1 MGVQNVITLF
11 FHILVVAFLIGMA
24 GCLFV
29 IPVTAFRL
37 FSVLFERDEP
47 GGDGDFA
54 APSR

>member
-1 MGVQNVITLF
+1 MQNVITLF